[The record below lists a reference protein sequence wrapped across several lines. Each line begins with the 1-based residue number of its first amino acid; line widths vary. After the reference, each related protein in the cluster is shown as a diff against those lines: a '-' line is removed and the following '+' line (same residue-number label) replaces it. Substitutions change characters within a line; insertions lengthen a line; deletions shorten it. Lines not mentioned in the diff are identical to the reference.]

1 MSRAIHLHSGFDVV
15 ETERPLGPNLPQR
28 VGRALWAPMLA
39 MGLMAFPV
47 ALVLAGFRAS
57 YLAGGTD
64 AAAVAA
70 LGQLVPAA
78 MFLGFASV
86 FAAISF
92 AIARILGVLRAGGGT
107 VQAAC
112 ARPCQTLRMPITG
125 YVFIALMAMAMMAL
139 LAAVAAHV
147 VLGVV
152 AAGAVAANDEAT
164 LTAIGSWSE
173 ILEGVRRL
181 GASTYLISIAFGLAT
196 IVKVLTFQSVRIREL
211 PAAPR
216 LAS

>member
-1 MSRAIHLHSGFDVV
+1 MARSSRPRTDFDVV
-15 ETERPLGPNLPQR
+15 QTERPLGPNLPQR
-28 VGRALWAPMLA
+28 TGRLLWAPMFA
-39 MGLMAFPV
+39 MAIMAFPV
-47 ALVLAGFRAS
+47 ALVLAAIRAS
-57 YLAGGTD
+57 YVASGSD
-64 AAAVAA
+64 PAAVAA
-70 LGQLVPAA
+70 LGQFVPAA

-92 AIARILGVLRAGGGT
+92 AIARILGVLRTGGGS

-125 YVFIALMAMAMMAL
+125 KLFIGLMAMAMMVL

-147 VLGVV
+147 GLGVAV
-152 AAGAVAANDEAT
+152 AAAVAANDTAT
-164 LTAIGSWSE
+164 ITAVASWSE

-181 GASTYLISIAFGLAT
+181 GASTYLLSIALGLAT

-216 LAS
+216 LS

>member
-1 MSRAIHLHSGFDVV
+1 MARSSRPRTDFDVV
-15 ETERPLGPNLPQR
+15 QTDRPLGPNLPQR
-28 VGRALWAPMLA
+28 IGRLLWAPMFVMA
-39 MGLMAFPV
+39 IMAFPL
-47 ALVLAGFRAS
+47 ALVLAAIRAS
-57 YLAGGTD
+57 YVASGSD
-64 AAAVAA
+64 PAAVAA
-70 LGQLVPAA
+70 LGQFVPAA

-86 FAAISF
+86 FAAITF
-92 AIARILGVLRAGGGT
+92 AIARILGVLRTGGGS

-125 YVFIALMAMAMMAL
+125 KLFIGLMAMAMMAL

-147 VLGVV
+147 VLGFTV
-152 AAGAVAANDEAT
+152 AAAVAANDTATVTTVEAW
-164 LTAIGSWSE
+164 AEG
-173 ILEGVRRL
+173 LEGLRRL
-181 GASTYLISIAFGLAT
+181 GASTYLISIALGLAT

>member
-1 MSRAIHLHSGFDVV
+1 MARSPRTDYNVV
-15 ETERPLGPNLPQR
+15 QTDGPLGPNLAQTI
-28 VGRALWAPMLA
+28 GRLLWAPMLA

-47 ALVLAGFRAS
+47 ALVLAFVRAS
-57 YLAGGTD
+57 YVSSGTD

-70 LGQLVPAA
+70 LGQFVPAA

-92 AIARILGVLRAGGGT
+92 AIARILGVLRVGGGQ

-125 YVFIALMAMAMMAL
+125 WVFIGLMAMGMMAL
-139 LAAVAAHV
+139 LGAVIVHV
-147 VLGVV
+147 VLGVTV
-152 AAGAVAANDEAT
+152 AAATTAKDTAT
-164 LTAIGSWSE
+164 LTAVASWSE
-173 ILEGVRRL
+173 ILEGIRRL
-181 GASTYLISIAFGLAT
+181 GASTYLIAIAFGLAT
-196 IVKVLTFQSVRIREL
+196 IVKVLTFQAVRIGEL

-216 LAS
+216 LAG